1 MEGNRKGK
9 ANQLNEREE
18 EKEGKEEQE
27 EEEEEEE
34 AEEEEEEEEEKDFA
48 VVVAVYVRSKIYR
61 AISTLQLSTLTIV
74 ILYRE
79 RE

>member
-18 EKEGKEEQE
+18 EKEGKEEQ